1 MGLVR
6 QGGAITVRDRAKG
19 PQVLLV
25 RAKRDPRAWI
35 FPKGHQEEGET
46 LLETAIRELGE
57 EAGVIGEPVTVTS
70 LGVSKFRSGDENIEV
85 TYFLVRDTG
94 RRVEAERKAVWRSIA
109 DAKVL
114 VTFDDAQRLLEKAE
128 QALRKRAK

>member
-6 QGGAITVRDRAKG
+6 QGGAITVRDTKDG

-25 RAKRDPRAWI
+25 RAKKDPRAWI

-46 LLETAIRELGE
+46 LVETAIRELGE
-57 EAGVIGEPVTVTS
+57 EGGVIGKPVTS
-70 LGVSKFRSGDENIEV
+70 LGVSKFRSGNENVEV

-94 RRVEAERKAVWRSIA
+94 RRVPAERKVVWRSIP
-109 DAKVL
+109 DAKEL
-114 VTFDDAQRLLEKAE
+114 VSFDDGRRLLDKAQ